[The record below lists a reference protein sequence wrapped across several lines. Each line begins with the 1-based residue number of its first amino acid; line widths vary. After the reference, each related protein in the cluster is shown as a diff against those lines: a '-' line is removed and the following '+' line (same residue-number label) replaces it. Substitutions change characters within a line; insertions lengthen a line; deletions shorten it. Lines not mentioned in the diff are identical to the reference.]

1 MSNYQITKSQTGFTL
16 VELMIVVAVLGI
28 LASLGLKG
36 YQSWIRTT
44 NVDVAS
50 YFVERDF
57 FSAASQCYR
66 MNRSYSQCNK
76 NELVTFGLDDKTP
89 WDLDWTVSISGNT
102 FTLNLPTSDSVSAE
116 MLAKRLNS
124 SDVDHISNA
133 TNSSSAVT
141 ISLAMP

>member
-1 MSNYQITKSQTGFTL
+1 MSNYQRMKSQTGFTL

-66 MNRSYSQCNK
+66 MNRSYTQCNK

>member
-1 MSNYQITKSQTGFTL
+1 MSNYQRTKSQTGFTL

-57 FSAASQCYR
+57 FSATSQCYR

>member
-1 MSNYQITKSQTGFTL
+1 MSKYRRTKYQSGFTL
-16 VELMIVVAVLGI
+16 VELMIVVSVLGI

-36 YQSWIRTT
+36 YQSWMRTT